1 MPTPTLQSFQ
11 LSPQQQRL
19 WLLQQ
24 NDSSYLTQAAIAING
39 NLQPAKLKQV
49 VEQIVARHQ
58 ILRTNFCRLPGVKLP
73 VMTIRDRFSFGWEE
87 KQLSECEF
95 KLEELLDSASK
106 QKYNLESEPILRL
119 VLYHVA
125 ANSYILLITLPALC
139 GDRWTLKNLFNEI
152 VDGYS
157 NCLDQSEDEV
167 VQYVQFSQWQNE
179 LLTDEDAETAQ
190 QFWQQQQLPS
200 VRLPG
205 ENKSLNSSSMV
216 IKSLELVL
224 SSELTTQL
232 ETIAQ
237 QYQTSTELILLACWQ
252 ILIWRITEAQMV
264 IGMECDRR
272 EYEEMHSIMGLLA
285 TWIPIKSDFTPGLT
299 FTEVLELTKQ
309 TLESVREWQDYFV
322 PEEEFAFPIG
332 FEFQELP
339 TPRNTEEVSF
349 SLLKQS
355 SCLEKFTLEL
365 SAIVHDTLQLE
376 FNYDRNYFSPES
388 ITAIAQ
394 QFQNLLADALQNP
407 NTRIERLNLLSSSDR
422 HKLLYEFNQTQQ
434 NYPQDQCIHQLFEAQ
449 VEKTPDHIAIIFE
462 EEQLTYAQLNQQ
474 ANQLAFYLRQ
484 RGVQPEVLVGL
495 YLEKS
500 HLAII
505 ALLGILKAGGAYLP
519 LDSNFP
525 ATALSDRLEAAKI
538 VLSDQTLASNLA
550 QFTKEIICLDADWEK
565 IEAQSHANLLN
576 ETNREN
582 LAYVLFTSGST
593 GKPKGVAI
601 EHQQLLNYYYAI
613 SERINLA
620 EHQSFALVSSLTAD
634 LGNTM
639 IFPALLT
646 GGCLHIISPEIATNP
661 EAFADYCTRYSLDCL
676 KIVPSHLNA
685 LLSAAEPQKILPK
698 KCLILGGETLNW
710 QLVHKIRQYQPHCQI
725 FNHYG
730 PTETTVGVCTFAV
743 TNETTV
749 LPSETVPLGKAIANT
764 QIYLL
769 DRNLQPV
776 PIGVPGEIYIGG
788 LQVSRGYLNQP
799 QLTAE
804 KFIPNPFTVTSRDV
818 PWNVCTPVI
827 SISSSAPLHPCIL
840 TPILYKTGDKARYL
854 PDGNLE
860 FLGRIDH
867 QVKIRGYRIELGE
880 IEATLQQHPSLK
892 DAIATVT
899 TDKSETKRLVA
910 YVVPQPQ
917 QQLSDADI
925 HAFLQQKLPDYMV
938 PGIFVQ
944 LKTLPLTPNGK
955 VNRQALPEPERVT
968 SQSEKEFVSPRNP
981 TEAILVDIWATVL
994 EMERVSIHDNFF
1006 ELGGDSILSIQI
1018 VAKVNQAGLQATP
1031 KQIFE
1036 YPTVASLAAEITTKE
1051 IEVTPQEENNYQ
1063 PLLLELKDKIAPNLL
1078 ESIEDIYELTPIQK
1092 GILFHSLYDSENG
1105 LYLFQAT
1112 FTLKTLLD
1120 RNAFEQAWQQVV
1132 QRHTIL
1138 RTGFYWEDVE
1148 RPLQVVYKQV
1158 TVPFEYHDWRGVE
1171 QQQEQMNFFLE
1182 SDRSNSFAL
1191 TQPCP
1196 MRLTLF
1202 RLAENLYEL
1211 VWTRHFIVADGWS
1224 APLLL
1229 DEVVQIYLS
1238 ICKKRE
1244 LSLAP
1249 STPFRS
1255 YINWLQKQDPSKAEQ
1270 FWRTMLKGIKT
1281 PTSLDNLYGCDEPDP
1296 EYEDRQ
1302 IALSPAMSSALN
1314 EFAKQNH
1321 LTLNTLIQG
1330 TWAILL
1336 SYYSSQAEVVYG
1348 CTVSG
1353 RPPELDGVESIAGML
1368 LNTLPVRVKVDPN
1381 ETILPWLK
1389 QLQNLLVEIRQYEY
1403 SPLVE
1408 VKVWSEMPPNSPLFE
1423 SIVVF
1428 ENLPEPESLREDKRE
1443 IETTSFNTFYK
1454 INYPITVVVVPVFP
1468 LLVGINYDFNVVARS
1483 TIDAILTHFEI
1494 LLNFIVNHPDS
1505 CLQDISLLTEK
1516 QKQTIARL
1524 EQQITFNF

>member
-24 NDSSYLTQAAIAING
+24 NDANYVTQAAIAIEG
-39 NLQPAKLKQV
+39 NLRLTRLKEV

-73 VMTIRDRFSFGWEE
+73 VMTISDRNSFGWKE
-87 KQLSECEF
+87 KQLSDREF
-95 KLEELLDSASK
+95 NLEELFELARK
-106 QKYNLESEPILRL
+106 QEYNLESEPILRL
-119 VLYHVA
+119 VLCQVA
-125 ANSYILLITLPALC
+125 TNSYILLITLPTLC

-157 NCLDQSEDEV
+157 NSLDLSEDEV
-167 VQYVQFSQWQNE
+167 VQYVQFSEWQNE

-205 ENKSLNSSSMV
+205 EHKSDNSSPMV
-216 IKSLELVL
+216 IKSLELAI

-237 QYQTSTELILLACWQ
+237 KYQTSTELILLACWQ
-252 ILIWRITEAQMV
+252 ILIWRITEAQNLV

-285 TWIPIKSDFTPGLT
+285 TWLPIKSDFTPELT
-299 FTEVLELTKQ
+299 FTDVLKLTKQ
-309 TLESVREWQDYFV
+309 TLESVQEWQDYFV
-322 PEEEFAFPIG
+322 LEEEFTFPIG
-332 FEFQELP
+332 FEFQEFP
-339 TPRNTEEVSF
+339 TPRNTGEVSF
-349 SLLKQS
+349 TLVKQC
-355 SCLEKFTLEL
+355 SCIEKFKLKL
-365 SAIVHDTLQLE
+365 SAILHDTLRLE
-376 FNYDRNYFSPES
+376 INYDRNYFSPES

-394 QFQNLLADALQNP
+394 QFQTLLADALQNP
-407 NTRIERLNLLSSSDR
+407 TTKIDQLNLLTSSDR

-434 NYPQDQCIHQLFEAQ
+434 DYPQDRCIHQLFEAQ

-462 EEQLTYAQLNQQ
+462 EKQLTYAQLNQK
-474 ANQLAFYLRQ
+474 ANQLASYLRQ
-484 RGVQPEVLVGL
+484 RGVKPEVLVGL

-500 HLAII
+500 HLAIV

-519 LDSNFP
+519 LDPNFP
-525 ATALSDRLEAAKI
+525 VTALSDRLEATEI
-538 VLSDQTLASNLA
+538 VVTDQKLASNSA
-550 QFTKEIICLDADWEK
+550 QFTKEVICLDPDWQK
-565 IEAQSHANLLN
+565 IENQSNANLPN
-576 ETNREN
+576 ETHREN

-620 EHQSFALVSSLTAD
+620 KHQSFALVSSLTAD

-661 EAFADYCTRYSLDCL
+661 EAFADYCDRYALDCL

-685 LLSAAEPQKILPK
+685 LLSAAKPQKILPK

-710 QLVHKIRQYQPHCQI
+710 QLVNKIRQYQPHCQI

-749 LPSETVPLGKAIANT
+749 SPSETVPLGKAITNT

-769 DRNLQPV
+769 DSNLQPV

-788 LQVSRGYLNQP
+788 LQVSRGYLHQP

-804 KFIPNPFTVTSRDV
+804 KFLPNPFLEVRSQKSEFSFIPST
-818 PWNVCTPVI
+818 
-827 SISSSAPLHPCIL
+827 L
-840 TPILYKTGDKARYL
+840 LYKTGDKARYL

-880 IEATLQQHPSLK
+880 IEATLQQHPSIK

-899 TDKSETKRLVA
+899 IDKSGTKRLVA
-910 YVVPQPQ
+910 YLVPQPQ
-917 QQLSDADI
+917 QKLSDADLQN
-925 HAFLQQKLPDYMV
+925 FLKQRLPDYMV

-955 VNRQALPEPERVT
+955 VDRQALPEPERVK
-968 SQSEKEFVSPRNP
+968 SQSEKEFVPPRNP
-981 TEAILVDIWATVL
+981 TEAILADIWTTVL
-994 EMERVSIHDNFF
+994 EIERVSIHDNFF

-1018 VAKVNQAGLQATP
+1018 VAKINQAGLQATP

-1036 YPTVASLAAEITTKE
+1036 YPTVASLAAQITTKKLTQE
-1051 IEVTPQEENNYQ
+1051 IEVTSQEENNYE

-1078 ESIEDIYELTPIQK
+1078 ESIEEIYELTPIQK

-1158 TVPFEYHDWRGVE
+1158 TVPFEYHDWREVE
-1171 QQQEQMNFFLE
+1171 QQQDQMNSFLE
-1182 SDRSNSFAL
+1182 SDRSDSFDLA
-1191 TQPCP
+1191 QPCP

-1202 RLAENLYEL
+1202 RLAEDIYEL

-1229 DEVVQIYLS
+1229 NEVVQIYLS

-1255 YINWLQKQDPSKAEQ
+1255 YIDWLQKQNPSKAEQ

-1281 PTSLDNLYGCDEPDP
+1281 PTPLDNLYGCDQPDP

-1302 IALSPAMSSALN
+1302 IALSPDMSNALN

-1336 SYYSSQAEVVYG
+1336 SYYSSQTEVVYG

-1408 VKVWSEMPPNSPLFE
+1408 VKAWSEIPPNLPLFE

-1443 IETTSFNTFYK
+1443 IEITDFNTFYK
-1454 INYPITVVVVPVFP
+1454 INYPITIVVVPVFP

-1494 LLNFIVNHPDS
+1494 LLDFIVNHPDS
-1505 CLQDISLLTEK
+1505 CLKDISLLTEK

-1524 EQQITFNF
+1524 EQQVTFNF